1 MEQKIFKKS
10 NSRRM
15 EFNISSN
22 LQPFYWWLRSR
33 SVDRK
38 FYHYLGYVDF
48 INHIR
53 SLGSDCYASILP
65 ACTI

>member
-1 MEQKIFKKS
+1 MRRKIF
-10 NSRRM
+10 NSDDSRTKHDLDLK
-15 EFNISSN
+15 FK
-22 LQPFYWWLRSR
+22 FYSWWLRSR

-48 INHIR
+48 INHIN
-53 SLGSDCYASILP
+53 SLGSECYASILP